1 MPIVIASLLW
11 TGVTYAQSDETK
23 AAARAAA
30 TQGVAAEEAGNWA
43 QAIELFT
50 RAEALVHAPPH
61 LLHIARAEAK
71 RGRLIAAQ
79 EAYLK
84 ITREDLEPSAPRVFL
99 DAQAAANE
107 ELPALQQRIPRLK
120 VVLEG
125 GTGTVMLDG
134 APLQEAL
141 VGIEFPIDPG
151 KHELSATGAGTK
163 SAPVKIE
170 IAEGRHEIARLLLEA
185 STTDE
190 WATPAGSE
198 SGDGAPKHSGGSKV
212 PAYAAFGVGVAG
224 LAVGTVMMM
233 VNRGKR
239 DDADALCP
247 NGPCPASKR
256 AEIEDLDGSASSAA
270 TMSLV
275 GFGVGIVG
283 LGVGAVLL
291 IMGKGNSKEPIR
303 AANGFRSFGLSGTF

>member
-1 MPIVIASLLW
+1 MIASLFW
-11 TGVTYAQSDETK
+11 AGVTYAQADETK

-43 QAIELFT
+43 QAIELFA
-50 RAEALVHAPPH
+50 RAESLVHAPPH

-84 ITREDLEPSAPRVFL
+84 ITREELAESAPRVFVE
-99 DAQAAANE
+99 AQTAANE
-107 ELPALQQRIPRLK
+107 ELPALQKRIPALK
-120 VVLEG
+120 VVVEG

-134 APLQEAL
+134 APLQAAL

-151 KHELSATGAGTK
+151 KHELSATGDGTK
-163 SAPVKIE
+163 SATAKIE
-170 IAEGRHEIARLLLEA
+170 IAEGRHETVRLVLEA
-185 STTDE
+185 STNDVFGVPAAADGGNVDE
-190 WATPAGSE
+190 QP
-198 SGDGAPKHSGGSKV
+198 SGGSKV

-247 NGPCPASKR
+247 TGPCPESKR
-256 AEIEDLDGSASSAA
+256 GEIEDLDSSASSAA

-283 LGVGAVLL
+283 VGVGAVLL
-291 IMGKGNSKEPIR
+291 ILGKGSSREPVR
-303 AANGFRSFGLSGTF
+303 AMNGFRSFGLSGTF